1 MNKGLNEDEIRKLCN
16 ECKPSYS
23 KWKYWTAELYSF
35 GKYIRKYGFFPQFL
49 PIYIYTDHGP
59 GAFTD
64 GPSAYELESTAEVQF
79 YHSTRMVENWKKSS
93 AKKPCYVLY
102 SPAVFYRRK
111 NKIEKLNQAEGT
123 ISFPAHTTPSIEDV
137 SNIEI
142 YIEQLKNLPA
152 QFQPVSVCLHMHDIN
167 KGQHKIFMKHNIPV
181 YTAGNSAD
189 PRFIERF
196 YDILKNFKYS
206 TSNMIGSYAYYS
218 VEMGIPFS
226 VYGNPQKFIN
236 NDDPNITKGEWNPY
250 NEYEYYRKVY
260 ELFNDLNTEIS
271 IDQKDLVEKE
281 LGIYDGLSRFD
292 MAKVLYKIY
301 FKRGDLIKDFIDYL
315 FNFLK
320 EFRVKTRSFRKKFK
334 FGNSKKT
341 NS

>member
-1 MNKGLNEDEIRKLCN
+1 MSVSQAILNGNIGRQSYILLENISENMDSFRNFYRYIFILITARELLPMAHLLMNWNQQQKFSFIIRREWLKIGRNHL
-16 ECKPSYS
+16 
-23 KWKYWTAELYSF
+23 L
-35 GKYIRKYGFFPQFL
+35 
-49 PIYIYTDHGP
+49 
-59 GAFTD
+59 
-64 GPSAYELESTAEVQF
+64 
-79 YHSTRMVENWKKSS
+79 
-93 AKKPCYVLY
+93 KKPCYVLY

-123 ISFPAHTTPSIEDV
+123 IAFPAHTTPSIEDV

-196 YDILKNFKYS
+196 HDILKNFKYS

-271 IDQKDLVEKE
+271 VEQKDLVEKE

-320 EFRVKTRSFRKKFK
+320 EFRVKTRSFRRKFK